1 MIGDKMTLSVP
12 EAAKLLGI
20 GKNLA
25 YLAVQRGEI
34 PSIKVGGRLLIP
46 RVALEQMLAE
56 ANGTA
61 RTKPERERDVKPRS
75 DS

>member
-1 MIGDKMTLSVP
+1 MGQERFTLSVP

-25 YLAVQRGEI
+25 YEAVQRGEI
-34 PSIKVGGRLLIP
+34 PSIKVGRRLLIP

-61 RTKPERERDVKPRS
+61 RTND
-75 DS
+75 D

>member
-1 MIGDKMTLSVP
+1 MGQERFTLSVP

-25 YLAVQRGEI
+25 YEAVQRGEI
-34 PSIKVGGRLLIP
+34 PSIKVGSRLLIP

-61 RTKPERERDVKPRS
+61 RTND
-75 DS
+75 D

>member
-1 MIGDKMTLSVP
+1 MIGDKMALSVP

-25 YLAVQRGEI
+25 YEAVQRGEI
-34 PSIKVGGRLLIP
+34 PSIKVGSRLLIP

-61 RTKPERERDVKPRS
+61 RTND
-75 DS
+75 D